1 MIITNIIF
9 TLSFALFVAYTVV
22 SLAFLN
28 KRRVTLHNELHELVA
43 QEMTDVFGRIAPDPV
58 IALQLLRQMNDK
70 FQAFNDESSLV
81 NSNII
86 KLSLMTAGVGIC
98 TALCVI
104 VM

>member
-43 QEMTDVFGRIAPDPV
+43 KEMTDVFGRIAPDPV
-58 IALQLLRQMNDK
+58 IALQLLRQMNDR

-86 KLSLMTAGVGIC
+86 KLSLMTAGVGIS